1 MDEDLM
7 EESFL
12 QNDEPIP
19 SVEGLNMPA
28 IAKTVANKT
37 VSLTES
43 DDIILGTEHV
53 MQNLH
58 AFVRGKSASGLELD
72 LALGTAV
79 EESLR
84 VWRPQYKSDSGRDR
98 MGPGANASSFTKA
111 LYLTSLLLPLHHPAL
126 RSQNQHST
134 FKTSRA
140 LDQPKPIPQV
150 LVEWLQAYHTPYP
163 GEVEETLNFQPNA
176 CASDRFW
183 DVVLSSVVRGSIVDG
198 LKLLKEADFR
208 EAETALQEGA
218 AERGYR
224 GKQLGNVQRVVN
236 RAIAVLEACPAV
248 QSNDWNVSNAD
259 WAIFRK
265 RVDQAMQDLA
275 SFADGPGHGNGE
287 DSAFESENFGL
298 ASVRSDDF
306 GLSRLPRRLPF
317 PVQESLQALYNN
329 LLGNGR
335 EITSSSADWLEATIC
350 QTLWWNGE
358 EEEIGNVS
366 FTASRNQQSL
376 IRAKQDRPVDIMP
389 RTAYRQKLSLSLRQ
403 VFAESED
410 QELQVNTSSSVEV
423 GLACVLEDDL
433 DGVLT
438 ILRGWSMPMSAMV
451 VEIAALGQW
460 PGLST
465 PSQDIIE
472 QFSQSDLMVLGLSQ
486 NSPKNGHD
494 DVLLSYADLLFKHAD
509 LKSTTYQAQQ
519 EGWELAIQLAGRVSI
534 PNIANDRITSFLDK
548 LDLSST
554 SDVESEDTSRIEKV
568 MALCER
574 LALSP
579 LARRTA
585 ERYASDLS
593 DHTHNYGGSLY
604 YFARAHNLAR
614 VKEVLNLLISS
625 CLVQSLAYPPKP
637 DHTLQ
642 SLLIT
647 PKQALAKLSLLDH
660 EAAEM
665 LSTHFSGYAM
675 LRNFYDLRDQE
686 ISAAA
691 AGKKPASRPIARKKA
706 AAAALVAVIT
716 SAADSIHGGL
726 YDASVDS
733 IIPIDG
739 LLVLLGEALV
749 FLSRTSSFHPP
760 NILML
765 IPTSPTRHKLTLSQR
780 RHPLPTLHLPNLASP
795 HHSYSR
801 SSPPPN
807 PSPLFPPPPQYTP
820 PAPTS
825 YVPRSHMHITGTEM
839 PRRAIF

>member
-12 QNDEPIP
+12 QNDQPIP

-37 VSLTES
+37 ATLTES

-58 AFVRGKSASGLELD
+58 TFVRGNSASGLELD

-84 VWRPQYKSDSGRDR
+84 VWRPQYKTDGGRDR
-98 MGPGANASSFTKA
+98 MGPGANASSSTKA
-111 LYLTSLLLPLHHPAL
+111 FYLTSLLLPLHHPAL
-126 RSQNQHST
+126 RSQSQHST

-163 GEVEETLNFQPNA
+163 GEVEETLNFQPNP

-183 DVVLSSVVRGSIVDG
+183 DVVLSSVVRGSILDG

-248 QSNDWNVSNAD
+248 HSNDWNVSNAD

-265 RVDQAMQDLA
+265 RVEQAMQDLA
-275 SFADGPGHGNGE
+275 SFADGPGYGNDDG
-287 DSAFESENFGL
+287 AFDSENFGL

-376 IRAKQDRPVDIMP
+376 IRAKEDRPVDIMP

-438 ILRGWSMPMSAMV
+438 ILRGWSMPMSATV

-460 PGLST
+460 PGLSAS
-465 PSQDIIE
+465 SQEIME

-486 NSPKNGHD
+486 NQPKNSHD
-494 DVLLSYADLLFKHAD
+494 DVLISYAGLLFEHAD
-509 LKSTTYQAQQ
+509 LESTTYQAQQ

-534 PNIANDRITSFLDK
+534 PSIANDRITSFLVK
-548 LDLSST
+548 LDLSSA
-554 SDVESEDTSRIEKV
+554 SGVDSEDTSRIERV

-585 ERYASDLS
+585 ERYASDLA

-625 CLVQSLAYPPKP
+625 CLVQSIAYPRKP

-642 SLLIT
+642 TLLTT

-660 EAAEM
+660 EAAEL
-665 LSTHFSGYAM
+665 LSIHFSGYAM

-686 ISAAA
+686 VNAAA
-691 AGKKPASRPIARKKA
+691 NGTKPALRPIARKKA
-706 AAAALVAVIT
+706 AAAALIAVVT

-749 FLSRTSSFHPP
+749 FLSRMFDFIPPIPPISTSMPHPQQIA
-760 NILML
+760 N
-765 IPTSPTRHKLTLSQR
+765 TSLQ
-780 RHPLPTLHLPNLASP
+780 RHPLPPIQHPQNPHSP
-795 HHSYSR
+795 PHS
-801 SSPPPN
+801 SSPSSPQPSLSP
-807 PSPLFPPPPQYTP
+807 PSPPRPQSTQHV
-820 PAPTS
+820 PTS
-825 YVPRSHMHITGTEM
+825 YVPLLRTHMTGTVM
-839 PRRAIF
+839 RRRAIF